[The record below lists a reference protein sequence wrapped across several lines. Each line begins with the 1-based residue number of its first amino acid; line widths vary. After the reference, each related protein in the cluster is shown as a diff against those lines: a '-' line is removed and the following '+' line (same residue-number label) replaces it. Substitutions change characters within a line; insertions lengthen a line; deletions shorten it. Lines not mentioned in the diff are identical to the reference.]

1 MALPLHSFE
10 RIPTTEASA
19 GDLVCMYN
27 GWWLRLENEEGEDK
41 RGLILSGPD
50 AGKIGKWPVANGIR
64 IAHGNGWQVLAKIGL
79 AATGKLP
86 AVSIGE
92 EGVTFHGHEWHI
104 PQMQSSF
111 TTLGQETLSR
121 REPWEYISTFS
132 IWLTDDDGKP
142 FGTEPVFTVGE

>member
-1 MALPLHSFE
+1 MALPLNSFE
-10 RIPTTEASA
+10 RIPTTDASA
-19 GDLVCMYN
+19 GDLVYIYT
-27 GWWLRLENEEGEDK
+27 GWWLKLENEDDDGK
-41 RGLILSGPD
+41 RGLILSGPE
-50 AGKIGKWPVANGIR
+50 AGNIAKWPVAWGIR

-92 EGVTFHGHEWHI
+92 NGVTFHGHEWNI

-111 TTLGQETLSR
+111 LSLGQETLDR

-142 FGTEPVFTVGE
+142 FGTEAVFTVGE